1 MPETMTAGIRPHNEK
16 VAAIWGAGGR
26 DYDAISETIADAIE
40 HVVLRLAPRP
50 GEGFLDVATGTGWA
64 ARRVAARGAR
74 VVGIDIGAGVIAAAK
89 AISPEVQF
97 EIGDAESLPFADRSF
112 DGVISSFGV
121 MFTSRPEDA
130 ARELARVCRQGGRLG
145 LATWLPG
152 DTIEGVFAMMQPYMT
167 LPAIPP
173 PSPFAWGR
181 RERVRELLGAAF
193 DLKFETGVTTLRRP
207 SGKAVWDLFAA
218 GYGPTKWLAASLDG
232 ERRRQL
238 QADFAAFHD
247 AHRNEI
253 GVAMPREYLV
263 TVGVRSGS

>member
-1 MPETMTAGIRPHNEK
+1 MTVTTMPGNRPHSEK
-16 VAAIWGAGGR
+16 AAAIWGSGGR

-50 GEGFLDVATGTGWA
+50 GERFLDVATGTGWA
-64 ARRVAARGAR
+64 ARRVAARRAS

-89 AISPEVQF
+89 ALAPEVQF
-97 EIGDAESLPFADRSF
+97 EIGDAESLPLADWSF
-112 DGVISSFGV
+112 DGVVSTFGV
-121 MFTSRPEDA
+121 MFASRPEDA
-130 ARELARVCRQGGRLG
+130 AREIARVCRQGGRLG
-145 LATWLPG
+145 LATWQPG
-152 DTIEGVFAMMQPYMT
+152 DTIEGVFTMMRPYMT
-167 LPAIPP
+167 PPADPP

-181 RERVRELLGAAF
+181 RERVRELLGEAF

-207 SGKAVWDLFAA
+207 SGKAVWDLFVA
-218 GYGPTKWLAASLDG
+218 GYGPTKSLAASLDA

-263 TVGVRSGS
+263 TIGIRRAR

>member
-1 MPETMTAGIRPHNEK
+1 MAEIATAGLRSHNEK
-16 VAAIWGAGGR
+16 AAAIWGAGGR

-50 GEGFLDVATGTGWA
+50 GERFLDVATGTGWA
-64 ARRVAARGAR
+64 ARRVAARGAN
-74 VVGIDIGAGVIAAAK
+74 VVGIDIGARLIAAAR
-89 AISPEVQF
+89 ALSPDVQF

-112 DGVISSFGV
+112 DAVVSTFGV

-145 LATWLPG
+145 LATWPPG
-152 DTIEGVFAMMQPYMT
+152 DTIEGVFTMTRPYLT
-167 LPAIPP
+167 LPVDPP

-181 RERVRELLGAAF
+181 PERVEELLGEAF
-193 DLKFETGVTTLRRP
+193 DLKFETAVTTLRRP
-207 SGKAVWDLFAA
+207 SGKAVWDLFVA
-218 GYGPTKWLAASLDG
+218 GDGPTKSLAASLDA

-263 TVGVRSGS
+263 AIGVRRAD

>member
-1 MPETMTAGIRPHNEK
+1 MAVTMTAGIRPHNRK
-16 VAAIWGAGGR
+16 AAAIWGSGGR
-26 DYDAISETIADAIE
+26 DYDAISATIADAIE

-50 GEGFLDVATGTGWA
+50 GERFLDVATGTGLA
-64 ARRVAARGAR
+64 ARRVAERGAS
-74 VVGIDIGAGVIAAAK
+74 VVGIDIGARLIAAAR
-89 AISPEVQF
+89 ALAPEVQF

-112 DGVISSFGV
+112 DAVVSTFGV
-121 MFTSRPEDA
+121 MFTSRPQDA

-152 DTIEGVFAMMQPYMT
+152 DTIEGVFTMTRPYVT
-167 LPAIPP
+167 RPVDPP

-181 RERVRELLGAAF
+181 RERVQELLGEAF

-207 SGKAVWDLFAA
+207 SGKAVWDIFVA
-218 GYGPTKWLAASLDG
+218 GDGPTKSLAASLDA

-263 TVGVRSGS
+263 AIGVRRAD